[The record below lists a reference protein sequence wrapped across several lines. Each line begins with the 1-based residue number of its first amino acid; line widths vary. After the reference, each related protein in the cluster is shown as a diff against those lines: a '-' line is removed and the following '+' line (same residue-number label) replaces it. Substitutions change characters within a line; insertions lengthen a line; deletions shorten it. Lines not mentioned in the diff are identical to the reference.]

1 MSAEAVLALLLFT
14 AMFFGL
20 GLLAQY
26 RRMPAG
32 LWSHPLINALSFLGV
47 SGVLFYYGLVEMMGR
62 YGLAG
67 LLGVI
72 SYTVVF
78 IFAPLFIEPLRW
90 ISRSQAFSSIPD
102 LLVYR
107 FRSVRIGRIASLV
120 LALASLPI
128 AAAQLK
134 SIPDTF
140 FSGSEVSTALRN
152 VLMAA
157 MAALAILFLAA
168 FSRTQHQRRAIP
180 LVMACGGLLAIA
192 ALLLCGLLAVY
203 GGFGSFAELNSWA
216 ESSGQVAVVQ
226 RFDNA
231 YALILLFFTAPF
243 IMPQLAHLLSLT
255 RDRSRDLTS
264 SWLQPLMLW
273 LAALPVLPILWTGLN
288 LQLEVPFHHY
298 VSALPALLGQPWLHT
313 LTLLAGLFI
322 SLGLV
327 AVMALAVGKF
337 FVTTFVAPLQ
347 DSFRDRVLDSWLERW
362 RFRAAALWVLA
373 ALLFAIDIPS
383 HSVTDLTITGMMG
396 LTQLIPAL
404 AATLYLPKVNRTG
417 CLAGLAVGMT
427 IWAYGAL
434 LPLLSGHTEASPPL
448 LGGTLVV
455 GAANWPSWL
464 LESLITNL
472 LVTLVVSRLTSM
484 SREERTYAHHTMV
497 DSMPVPQRSSLDPIS
512 FSAVEQRLAEQIGP
526 QASREVAQVLHELE
540 LDRDDNRPLAL
551 RMFRDRLNYNLSDK
565 LGTFASERV
574 VDAVMP
580 LDGQGDTPVD
590 DISLLETR
598 LAGAGR
604 AMSGLAAELN
614 KLRIYHRQTL
624 ENLPVGVCSIA
635 RDREILLWNHS
646 LASGSG
652 ISPRLAEG
660 AKLTDLPAPWGELL
674 LTFADSDDD
683 HWPAH
688 EVPPPPT
695 SAKGTPSRWFHLH
708 KYRVDDNSPVHA
720 GNQIILAEDISERL
734 RLIQELAH
742 AERLTSV
749 GRLAAGVAHEIGN
762 PVTGISCLAQDLISE
777 SNDQQTCSTAEIILA
792 QTERITAIVR
802 TLIDFS
808 RSDDNSDHGPV
819 YLARPVDDAIQLL
832 SLDKAAKAVNFTS
845 SVPPDLLVNG
855 DAHQLTQVFVNLL
868 ANARDA
874 SPENSTI
881 QVEYEA
887 GPSDTRLVH
896 ISDTGSGIPPELQ
909 ERVLEP
915 FFTTKEPGEG
925 TGLGLSL
932 VYSIVRLHRGTI
944 AITSPLSNGR
954 GTRITV
960 ALNPPPPPPL
970 DSLITEGNTRR
981 PLN

>member
-1 MSAEAVLALLLFT
+1 MNVDAVLALTLF
-14 AMFFGL
+14 ALSFFGL
-20 GLLAQY
+20 GLLAQH
-26 RRMPAG
+26 RRIPAR
-32 LWSHPLINALSFLGV
+32 LWNHPLINALSFFGV
-47 SGVLFYYGLVEMMGR
+47 SGVLFYFGLVEMMGR

-67 LLGVI
+67 LLGVMA
-72 SYTVVF
+72 YTIVF

-90 ISRSQAFSSIPD
+90 ISRSHAFSSIPD

-134 SIPDTF
+134 VIPGTF
-140 FSGSEVSTALRN
+140 LGPAEIGGDLRN
-152 VLMAA
+152 ALMGA
-157 MAALAILFLAA
+157 MAALVVLFLAVFA
-168 FSRTQHQRRAIP
+168 RTNHQRRAIP
-180 LVMACGGLLAIA
+180 LVMAFGGLLAIA
-192 ALLLCGLLAVY
+192 SLLLCGLLAIY
-203 GGFGSFAELNSWA
+203 GGFGSFSDLNAWA
-216 ESSGQVAVVQ
+216 EASGQVNVVR

-243 IMPQLAHLLSLT
+243 ILPQLAHLLSLA
-255 RDRSRDLTS
+255 RDANNRNVTS

-273 LAALPVLPILWTGLN
+273 LAALPILPILWAGLK
-288 LQLEVPFHHY
+288 LQVEVPFHHY
-298 VSALPALLGQPWLHT
+298 VSILPLLLGHPWLHV
-313 LTLLAGLFI
+313 LSLLAGLFI

-327 AVMALAVGKF
+327 AVMAMAVGKF
-337 FVTTFVAPLQ
+337 FVTTFVAPMR
-347 DSFRDRVLDSWLERW
+347 DSYHDKVLDHWLERW
-362 RFRAAALWVLA
+362 RFRIAALWVLA
-373 ALLFAIDIPS
+373 ALFFAVDIPS
-383 HSVTDLTITGMMG
+383 QSVTDLTITGMMG

-404 AATLYLPKVNRTG
+404 MATLYLPKVNRSG

-427 IWAYGAL
+427 IWAYGSL
-434 LPLLSGHTEASPPL
+434 LPLLSGHTEAGTPL
-448 LGGTLVV
+448 TGTLVV

-464 LESLITNL
+464 LESLIANL
-472 LVTLVVSRLTSM
+472 LVTLVVSRLTTM
-484 SREERTYAHHTMV
+484 TREERNYAHRTMV

-512 FSAVEQRLAEQIGP
+512 FAAVEARLASRIGP
-526 QASREVAQVLHELE
+526 QASREVAQVLEELE
-540 LDRDDNRPLAL
+540 LDREDTRPLAL

-574 VDAVMP
+574 IDDVMP
-580 LDGQGDTPVD
+580 LDGTGEAPVD

-598 LAGAGR
+598 LAGAGK

-624 ENLPVGVCSIA
+624 ENLPIGVCSVA

-646 LASGSG
+646 LASRSG

-660 AKLTDLPAPWGELL
+660 AKLTDLPPPWGELL
-674 LTFADSDDD
+674 RAFADSDDD

-688 EVPPPPT
+688 EVPPPA
-695 SAKGTPSRWFHLH
+695 SAPKGTPSRWFHLH
-708 KYRVDDNSPVHA
+708 KYRVDDSSPVHA

-762 PVTGISCLAQDLISE
+762 PVTGISCLAQDLLSE
-777 SNDQQTCSTAEIILA
+777 SRDTQTRETAETILSL
-792 QTERITAIVR
+792 TERITAIVR

-808 RSDDNSDHGPV
+808 RSDDTSDHGAV
-819 YLARPVDDAIQLL
+819 LLSKPVDDAIQLL
-832 SLDKAAKAVNFTS
+832 SLDKAAKPVKFISTL
-845 SVPPDLLVNG
+845 PPDLLVHG

-874 SPENSTI
+874 SPEHGTI
-881 QVEYEA
+881 AVEYEP
-887 GPSDTRLVH
+887 GPGDTRLVH
-896 ISDTGSGIPPELQ
+896 ISDDGSGIPPELQ

-915 FFTTKEPGEG
+915 FFTTKDPGEG

-944 AITSPLSNGR
+944 HIASPLRQGR

-960 ALNPPPPPPL
+960 SLPPPSPPL
-970 DSLITEGNTRR
+970 DSSRGEGDTRR

>member
-1 MSAEAVLALLLFT
+1 MSVEAVLALALFVVI
-14 AMFFGL
+14 FFGL
-20 GLLAQY
+20 GLLAQH

-32 LWSHPLINALSFLGV
+32 LWNHPLINALSFFGV
-47 SGVLFYYGLVEMMGR
+47 SGVLFYFGLVEMIGR

-67 LLGVI
+67 LLGVMA
-72 SYTVVF
+72 YTIVF

-134 SIPDTF
+134 VIPDTF
-140 FSGSEVSTALRN
+140 FASSEAGEGLRSA
-152 VLMAA
+152 LMAT
-157 MAALAILFLAA
+157 MAALVVLFLAV
-168 FSRTQHQRRAIP
+168 FVRTTHQRRAIP

-192 ALLLCGLLAVY
+192 ALLLCGLLAIY
-203 GGFGSFAELNSWA
+203 GGFGSFTNLNAWA
-216 ESSGQVAVVQ
+216 EASGQVNVVQ

-243 IMPQLAHLLSLT
+243 ILPQLAHLLSLG
-255 RDRSRDLTS
+255 RDWNRDTTS

-273 LAALPVLPILWTGLN
+273 LAALPVLPILWAGLY
-288 LQLEVPFHHY
+288 LRVEVPFHHY
-298 VSALPALLGQPWLHT
+298 VSVLPALLGHPWLHT

-327 AVMALAVGKF
+327 AVMAMAVGKF
-337 FVTTFVAPLQ
+337 FVTTFVAPMR
-347 DSFRDRVLDSWLERW
+347 DSYHDRPLDNWLERW

-373 ALLFAIDIPS
+373 ALFFAVDIPS

-396 LTQLIPAL
+396 LAQLIPAL
-404 AATLYLPKVNRTG
+404 MATLYLPKVNRTG
-417 CLAGLAVGMT
+417 CLAGLAAGMT

-434 LPLLSGHTEASPPL
+434 LPLLSGYTEAGTPL
-448 LGGTLVV
+448 AGTLVV

-472 LVTLVVSRLTSM
+472 LVTLVVSRLTTM
-484 SREERTYAHHTMV
+484 SREERTYAHRTMV
-497 DSMPVPQRSSLDPIS
+497 DSMPIPQRSSLDPIS
-512 FSAVEQRLAEQIGP
+512 FAALEQRLAAQIGP
-526 QASREVAQVLHELE
+526 QAGREVSQVLEELE
-540 LDRDDNRPLAL
+540 LDREDSRPLAL

-574 VDAVMP
+574 IDAVMP
-580 LDGQGDTPVD
+580 LDGEGETPVD

-598 LAGAGR
+598 LTGAGR

-624 ENLPVGVCSIA
+624 ENLPIGVCSIA
-635 RDREILLWNHS
+635 RDLEILLWNHS

-674 LTFADSDDD
+674 RAFADSDDD

-688 EVPPPPT
+688 EVPPPP
-695 SAKGTPSRWFHLH
+695 SAAKGTPSRWFHLH

-720 GNQIILAEDISERL
+720 GNQILLAEDISERL

-777 SNDQQTCSTAEIILA
+777 SDDAQTRDTAEIILA
-792 QTERITAIVR
+792 QTERITTIVR

-808 RSDDNSDHGPV
+808 RSDDTSDHGPV
-819 YLARPVDDAIQLL
+819 LLARPVDDAVQLL

-845 SVPPDLLVNG
+845 SIPADLLVQG

-874 SPENSTI
+874 SPEGGAI
-881 QVEYEA
+881 RVEYEA
-887 GPSDTRLVH
+887 GP
-896 ISDTGSGIPPELQ
+896 G
-909 ERVLEP
+909 
-915 FFTTKEPGEG
+915 
-925 TGLGLSL
+925 
-932 VYSIVRLHRGTI
+932 
-944 AITSPLSNGR
+944 
-954 GTRITV
+954 
-960 ALNPPPPPPL
+960 
-970 DSLITEGNTRR
+970 
-981 PLN
+981 